1 MDSRVAASH
10 ERMTEGNPIYTAQRL
25 AWRDISLGVINLAEG
40 RRMRLT
46 LGLGSGLS
54 RRRGEPKGTVRA
66 IADRGPNLRIKSAV
80 KRYGL
85 EHLRPLAKVDG
96 AKIMPRPD
104 IGPTICQIRLQGSTV
119 SLLRRF
125 PLRGASGRAISGLP
139 IPAGAADVE
148 PAFDLTGAPLG
159 TDPSGADTEAIV
171 ALSDGTFWIGD
182 EYGPSL
188 MHVGP
193 EGQVLQ
199 RWVPKGLE
207 RTLNGADYVV
217 KGVLPAIALRRRI
230 NRGFE
235 ALAASPDERWLY
247 AVFQSPLA
255 HPDAGSFK
263 LGRHVRV
270 WKLDALTGAV
280 AAQFLYPLDEPA
292 SFRSDQAAGEVE
304 LTDVKVCEAA
314 AIGLDR
320 LLVLERVSRTT
331 KVYCVRL
338 DNRLT
343 VAASHLNG
351 RTRPTLEQSS
361 AAGEAPLAVPV
372 LAKTLVLSTD
382 DAPQLDRDLEGMA
395 VLSPHELLLVND
407 NDFSVEGARTRF
419 WRIRLREP
427 LF

>member
-1 MDSRVAASH
+1 
-10 ERMTEGNPIYTAQRL
+10 MTEANPDFAAQRL
-25 AWRDISLGVINLAEG
+25 AWRDISLGVINLANG

-54 RRRGEPKGTVRA
+54 RRPGEPKGTVWA
-66 IADRGPNLRIKSAV
+66 IADRGPNLKIKSAI

-96 AKIMPRPD
+96 AKVMPRPD
-104 IGPTICQIRLQGSTV
+104 IGPTICQLRLLGGTV
-119 SLLRRF
+119 RLVRRI
-125 PLRGASGRAISGLP
+125 PLRGVSGRAISGLP

-148 PAFDLTGAPLG
+148 PAFDLEGEPLG
-159 TDPSGADTEAIV
+159 IDPSGADTEAIV
-171 ALSDGTFWIGD
+171 ALSDGTFWVGD

-188 MHVGP
+188 LHVGP

-207 RTLNGADYVV
+207 KTLNGADYVV

-247 AVFQSPLA
+247 VVFQSPLA
-255 HPDAGSFK
+255 HPGVASFK
-263 LGRHVRV
+263 RGRHVRV
-270 WKLDALTGAV
+270 WKLDILTGAV

-292 SFRSDQAAGEVE
+292 SFQSDQAAGEVE

-320 LLVLERVSRTT
+320 LLVLERISRTT
-331 KVYCVRL
+331 KVYCVHL
-338 DNRLT
+338 DRRLT
-343 VAASHLNG
+343 VTAAHLND

-361 AAGEAPLAVPV
+361 AAGKTPHAVPV

-382 DAPQLDRDLEGMA
+382 DAPQLDRDLEGMV
-395 VLSPHELLLVND
+395 VLSPRELLLVND

-419 WRIRLREP
+419 WRIRLKEP
-427 LF
+427 LS